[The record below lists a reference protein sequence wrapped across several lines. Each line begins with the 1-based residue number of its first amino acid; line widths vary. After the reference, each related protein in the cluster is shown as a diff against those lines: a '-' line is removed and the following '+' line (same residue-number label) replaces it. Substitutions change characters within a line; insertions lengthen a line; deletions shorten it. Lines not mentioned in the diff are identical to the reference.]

1 MNNIKTVT
9 LIGPSE
15 VKVDLADFGL
25 KLRENLLSNLFTYK
39 NFSCRNVPNLFELL
53 TWPQKNDI

>member
-1 MNNIKTVT
+1 MKGTTNYIKTVT

-25 KLRENLLSNLFTYK
+25 KLQANLLSNLFIK
-39 NFSCRNVPNLFELL
+39 KNLFL
-53 TWPQKNDI
+53 QKRSESF